1 MQYKDMEGATNFE
14 SIYKIRCQ
22 TTEITDLLMLQSIY
36 YCDSLYQIESLV
48 EMQGDPNIFY
58 SSYLEL
64 DRRNLVSILAFDSR
78 AIRELLQDRYAEYFD
93 DDHPIFYANKHPI
106 S

>member
-1 MQYKDMEGATNFE
+1 
-14 SIYKIRCQ
+14 
-22 TTEITDLLMLQSIY
+22 
-36 YCDSLYQIESLV
+36 
-48 EMQGDPNIFY
+48 MQGDPNIFY

-78 AIRELLQDRYAEYFD
+78 AIRELLDPRYADYFD
-93 DDHPIFYANKHPI
+93 AGYPIFYANKHPI